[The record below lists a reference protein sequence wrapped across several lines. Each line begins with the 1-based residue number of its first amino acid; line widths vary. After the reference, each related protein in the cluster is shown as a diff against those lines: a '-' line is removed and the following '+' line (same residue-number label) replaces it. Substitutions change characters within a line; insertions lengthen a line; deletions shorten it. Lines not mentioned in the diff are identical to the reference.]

1 MNYEKFVEE
10 LDDNEI
16 NIFCIHP
23 YDHDITDVRD
33 RCKARNIPERVYK
46 FK

>member
-16 NIFCIHP
+16 NIFCIDP
-23 YDHDITDVRD
+23 YDITDVRD
-33 RCKARNIPERVYK
+33 RCKARNIPESVYK